1 MRLRNVRRTNFEDQS
16 TQGRAPGAAVEPK
29 EEGVL
34 ARPALRR
41 DEVVEELR
49 AVHLVHFHVPTAA
62 QHSWRPIAYSYVPVR
77 KRQIRE
83 SVVPC
88 LQMEGKGA
96 AESGQV
102 GNGGN
107 G

>member
-62 QHSWRPIAYSYVPVR
+62 RSSTAFMETDRIQLRAGEEEAD
-77 KRQIRE
+77 KRVGRTLSPNGREGGRGIR
-83 SVVPC
+83 
-88 LQMEGKGA
+88 A
-96 AESGQV
+96 
-102 GNGGN
+102 GG
-107 G
+107 